1 MDILQKT
8 ILKLQFQNAQLRE
21 QIQKLQEVT
30 KKELKT
36 AEDKDLKE
44 LPGKPGEQAHNKLH
58 KILGKYLG
66 RK

>member
-44 LPGKPGEQAHNKLH
+44 LPGKPGEQAHDKLH
-58 KILGKYLG
+58 KLLGKYLG

>member
-58 KILGKYLG
+58 KLLGKYLG